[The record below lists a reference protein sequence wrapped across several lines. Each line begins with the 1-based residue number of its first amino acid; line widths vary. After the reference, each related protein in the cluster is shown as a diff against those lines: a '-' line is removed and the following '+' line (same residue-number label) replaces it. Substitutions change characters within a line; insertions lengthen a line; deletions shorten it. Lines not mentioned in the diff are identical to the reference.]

1 MPSARPGLTFTLC
14 VLLAINTMNF
24 FDRQVPGAVAEPL
37 RKELNL
43 SDAQVGWLTP
53 AFLLLYAVIGIP
65 LGLWADIGRRTR
77 ILAVGV
83 ALWSV
88 LTAVSGMAWNFWS
101 LFLMRLGVGV
111 GEASCAPTANSLL
124 GDLFPRQR
132 RAWAISVFMLGL
144 PIGLGLSFIIS
155 GNVADWWGWRAAF
168 LIAAVPGLVLALL
181 CLWIPEPP
189 RGAAEEHALGA
200 ARRPG
205 KPLLLVLRIPTMWW
219 IILSGA
225 LHNFNM
231 YAIGT
236 FLSPYLQRYHGLSTG
251 QAGWISG
258 VVYGCF
264 GGMGILL
271 GGWMCDRM
279 VRRRVSGRLEVSTL
293 ALVVGTP
300 CIFLALEQPAG
311 AIWAF
316 AAWMLPGCMLAY
328 VYYSGVYSTI
338 QDIVEPSLRGTAMAV
353 YFFAMYLLGG
363 FAGPVITGA
372 ISDHFAR
379 QAAAEEAPVVALQ
392 TIVSPIPQA
401 SFPANLPYAALLAAN
416 PKICPTPSEP
426 ARAIGLHHAMY
437 VIPALWLGLIV
448 VLFIASRT
456 VTRDYE
462 KLQKWISAGSV
473 RDAGPLP
480 EKVKSPS

>member
-1 MPSARPGLTFTLC
+1 MSSAKPGLTFTLG
-14 VLLAINTMNF
+14 VLLAVNTMNF

-37 RKELNL
+37 RKELRL

-53 AFLLLYAVIGIP
+53 AFLVLYAIIGLP
-65 LGLWADIGRRTR
+65 LGRWADIGRRTR

-83 ALWSV
+83 GLWSL
-88 LTAVSGMAWNFWS
+88 LTAASGLAWNFWS
-101 LFLMRLGVGV
+101 LFVCRLGVGV

-144 PIGLGLSFIIS
+144 PIGLGFSFVVS

-168 LIAAVPGLVLALL
+168 FVAGLPGLVLAVL
-181 CLWIPEPP
+181 CLWIAEPP

-205 KPLLLVLRIPTMWW
+205 AALLLVLRIPTMWW

-236 FLSPYLQRYHGLSTG
+236 FLSPYLQRFHGLRTG
-251 QAGWISG
+251 QAGWVSG
-258 VVYGCF
+258 IIYGWV
-264 GGMGILL
+264 GGLGILL
-271 GGWMCDRM
+271 GGWVCDRI

-293 ALVVGTP
+293 ALAIGTP

-311 AIWAF
+311 ALWPF
-316 AAWMLPGCMLAY
+316 AAWMLLGCMLAY
-328 VYYSGVYSTI
+328 VYYPGVYSTI

-363 FAGPVITGA
+363 ALGPVITGSV
-372 ISDHFAR
+372 SDYFAR
-379 QAAAEEAPVVALQ
+379 E
-392 TIVSPIPQA
+392 
-401 SFPANLPYAALLAAN
+401 AALTA
-416 PKICPTPSEP
+416 TPEE
-426 ARAIGLHHAMY
+426 ARAIGLHQAMY
-437 VIPALWLGLIV
+437 MIPILGLLLVV
-448 VLFIASRT
+448 VLLIASRT
-456 VTRDYE
+456 VTRDYQ
-462 KLQKWISAGSV
+462 KLQRWITARTADPVSPPPVGQ
-473 RDAGPLP
+473 
-480 EKVKSPS
+480 EKVS